1 MREFQDYVCF
11 SLQAVDHQVKK
22 SIAAKMTEISDD
34 QNNMM
39 QSRIIG
45 FIHSRQDQD
54 VFQKDIEELLKIRRS
69 TATGMLNTLEKK
81 GLIERQ
87 PVSHDARL
95 KKLVITPKGI
105 GFSKKAVEC
114 IQSIECKVRSG
125 LSEEELETFFN
136 VLSKIRKNI
145 EDME

>member
-1 MREFQDYVCF
+1 VREFQDYVCF

-105 GFSKKAVEC
+105 EFSKKAVEC
-114 IQSIECKVRSG
+114 IQSVECKVRSG
-125 LSEEELETFFN
+125 LSEEELETFFE

>member
-87 PVSHDARL
+87 SVSHDARL

-105 GFSKKAVEC
+105 EFSKKAVEC
-114 IQSIECKVRSG
+114 IQSVERKVRSG